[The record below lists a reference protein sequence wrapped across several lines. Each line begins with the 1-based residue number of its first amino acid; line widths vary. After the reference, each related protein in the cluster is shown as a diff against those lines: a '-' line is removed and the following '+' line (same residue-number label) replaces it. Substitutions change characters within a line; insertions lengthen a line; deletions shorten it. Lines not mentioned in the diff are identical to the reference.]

1 MLHFIKA
8 LFKDIIDQAWT
19 LLGMFV
25 AWIVLEGSARDTVG
39 MLIWVTLAIW
49 VITFPLRYE
58 KDEEESTEEEPRDGD
73 GDGYIYD
80 GTPMERKVSKK

>member
-1 MLHFIKA
+1 MVKFIKA

-25 AWIVLEGSARDTVG
+25 AWVVLEGSAKDVVG
-39 MLIWVTLAIW
+39 MLIWITLGVW

-58 KDEEESTEEEPRDGD
+58 KDDSE
-73 GDGYIYD
+73 
-80 GTPMERKVSKK
+80 